1 MIIESHAI
9 MSQLKCLFSTR
20 IDLTEHGQ
28 GLIEYALIL
37 VLVAVV
43 VIAILGLL
51 GPSLAAILGDISCM
65 VSHGNRLPQYREPG
79 YTYDVK
85 MLWIERR
92 EELVGS
98 RTLVDSSGDTPP
110 DDGKYC
116 WVVAQNDTE
125 FRVLDF
131 VGVP

>member
-1 MIIESHAI
+1 
-9 MSQLKCLFSTR
+9 MSQFKRNLSQWFPR
-20 IDLTEHGQ
+20 MERGQ

-51 GPSLAAILGDISCM
+51 GPSLAAIMGDISCM
-65 VSHGNRLPQYREPG
+65 VSHGNRLPQYREVG

-85 MLWIERR
+85 MLWVERR
-92 EELVGS
+92 NELVGTRS
-98 RTLVDSSGDTPP
+98 LVDVSGDTPP

-116 WVVAQNDTE
+116 WVIAQSDTE

-131 VGVP
+131 IGVP